1 MTTAMGNI
9 DRPRV
14 TLTYAQSLDGSIA
27 ARMGV
32 PLSLSG
38 TESRHYTHQLRAAHN
53 AILVGIG
60 TVLSD
65 DPRLNVRLTSGPSP
79 RPIVLDRS
87 LRCPLTA
94 RCLDPNR
101 HPIVATTDQASA
113 IRQRDLEAQGVTVIS
128 IPPCPDNNSYL
139 DLPALLS
146 ALVAQGIR
154 SVMVEGG
161 ARVITSFLR
170 ARLVDRL
177 IITIVPIMVGGAHG
191 VVDLLSAEGRDF
203 PRLRQTTWQQL
214 GNDWVVAGVPDWGRR

>member
-1 MTTAMGNI
+1 MASI

-27 ARMGV
+27 ARAGA
-32 PLSLSG
+32 PLQLSG
-38 TESRHYTHQLRAAHN
+38 TEAMHYTHQLRAAHD

-65 DPRLNVRLTSGPSP
+65 DPQLNVRLIDGPSP
-79 RPIVLDRS
+79 RPIVLDSS

-94 RCLDPNR
+94 RCLEASR
-101 HPIVATTDQASA
+101 RPIVATTDRASEE
-113 IRQRDLEAQGVTVIS
+113 RRHDLEMQGVTVLS
-128 IPPCPDNNSYL
+128 VPRCAGDDSHL
-139 DLPALLS
+139 DLAALLDRTRAES
-146 ALVAQGIR
+146 IR

-177 IITIVPIMVGGAHG
+177 IVTLAPVLVGGLHG
-191 VVDLLSAEGRDF
+191 VIDLLAADALDF
-203 PRLRQTTWQQL
+203 PRLHNVTWRQL
-214 GNDWVVAGVPDWGRR
+214 GNDWVASGIPVWSRSV